1 MHLLDSMFLAE
12 VALNQALGEAA
23 GTINTIS
30 LVIVFAALLGA
41 TVAAF
46 SERHVG
52 AVKTALII
60 ACIAGLSWTITK
72 TMFQAGGQQTNTQLQ
87 QVN

>member
-1 MHLLDSMFLAE
+1 MQILDFLFLGD
-12 VALNQALGEAA
+12 VVLNQALGQAA

-30 LVIVFAALLGA
+30 LVIVFAALIGA
-41 TVAAF
+41 CVAAF

-52 AVKTALII
+52 GVKIALVICAV
-60 ACIAGLSWTITK
+60 AGLAWVITK